1 MRKFQNFEK
10 TLIQIMYER
19 GEINKA
25 TYEKVMK
32 KLNKE
37 AIKNEKNK

>member
-1 MRKFQNFEK
+1 MQKIQNFEK
-10 TLIQIMYER
+10 KLIQIIYER

-25 TYEKVMK
+25 TYEKVME

-37 AIKNEKNK
+37 AIKNEKSK

>member
-1 MRKFQNFEK
+1 MQKYQNFESI
-10 TLIQIMYER
+10 LIQIMYER

-37 AIKNEKNK
+37 AIKNDKRK